1 MTARAGAGSRA
12 GVRGAGGRTLAELE
26 AALGRIR
33 RSPREAG
40 VLELIARRPAVGERE
55 VVEEALLDLDE
66 GLVGDSWRARGSRR
80 TADGSANPEAQ
91 VTLMNARAAAAIA
104 GARERWALAGDQL
117 YVDLDLAVEA
127 LPAGSLLAVGE
138 EAVLVVSAEPH
149 TGCATFTARFGSAA
163 TRFVNAPAGR
173 ELRLRGVN
181 ARVLVPGCVRRGD
194 LVRRLPPDGAPSSPA
209 GRRAGG
215 DGRG

>member
-1 MTARAGAGSRA
+1 VRA
-12 GVRGAGGRTLAELE
+12 AGGRTLAELE
-26 AALGRIR
+26 AALEGIR

-40 VLELIARRPAVGERE
+40 VLELIARRPALGERE

-138 EAVLVVSAEPH
+138 EVVLVVSAEPH
-149 TGCATFTARFGSAA
+149 TGCAAFTARFGSAA
-163 TRFVNAPAGR
+163 TRFVNSPAGR

-181 ARVLVPGCVRRGD
+181 ARVLVPGRVRRGD
-194 LVRRLPPDGAPSSPA
+194 PVRRLPPDGAPSGPA
-209 GRRAGG
+209 GGRTGG
-215 DGRG
+215 G